1 MQICHGL
8 ARAHTYYAQ
17 FQLLSINL
25 FLLPKMSSQKGLK
38 DYNNLKYT
46 KKDTY
51 AQKKNRRT
59 ARNNS
64 FVSRVSYQKCKLKP
78 RFHLIVW
85 AYNHQIVTCYVTM
98 LMKCCKEENGGN
110 SFNQVS
116 FSFCSKYILQN
127 ILEVV
132 DKTSRKNCCQLFPN
146 VYP

>member
-1 MQICHGL
+1 MSWAC

-51 AQKKNRRT
+51 VQKKNRRA

-132 DKTSRKNCCQLFPN
+132 DKTSRKNCCQLFSN